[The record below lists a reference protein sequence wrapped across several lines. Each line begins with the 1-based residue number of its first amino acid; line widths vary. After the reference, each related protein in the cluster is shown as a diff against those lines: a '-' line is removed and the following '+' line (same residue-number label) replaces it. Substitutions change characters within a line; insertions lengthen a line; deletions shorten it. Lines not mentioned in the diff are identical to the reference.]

1 MHIGPTMLGNRGSI
15 VPVVRTAHDP
25 RPVLSNVTVFGLL
38 GVALIHLLDL
48 PGTIGPS
55 PVQGT
60 FYLVLMG
67 ACLVAAVLFLHAT
80 SWIRWL
86 LVAAIGM
93 APLVTYIL
101 TRTVGLP
108 FDRADIGNWG
118 DRLGV
123 AALFVESVLVLTAVY
138 ALWLERSWWTDRRRA
153 SIGGSGDR
161 APVDLTEAS

>member
-1 MHIGPTMLGNRGSI
+1 MHIGPSMLENRRPI
-15 VPVVRTAHDP
+15 VSVVTTAHDP

-60 FYLVLMG
+60 LYLVLMG
-67 ACLVAAVLFLHAT
+67 ACLVAVVLFLHAT
-80 SWIRWL
+80 SWMRWV
-86 LVAAIGM
+86 LVAAIGT
-93 APLVTYIL
+93 APMVTYIL

-108 FDRADIGNWG
+108 FDRGDIGNWG

-123 AALFVESVLVLTAVY
+123 AALFVEGVLILAAVY
-138 ALWLERSWWTDRRRA
+138 ALWLERTSWSDSRRPRMTRSVA
-153 SIGGSGDR
+153 RSS
-161 APVDLTEAS
+161 

>member
-1 MHIGPTMLGNRGSI
+1 MHIGPTLLENRRAL
-15 VPVVRTAHDP
+15 VPVARSSHDP

-60 FYLVLMG
+60 LYIALMVASLVT
-67 ACLVAAVLFLHAT
+67 AFLFLHAT
-80 SWIRWL
+80 SWTRWV
-86 LVAAIGM
+86 LVAMIGVS
-93 APLVTYIL
+93 PLGAYIL

-108 FDRADIGNWG
+108 FDHADIGNWG

-123 AALFVESVLVLTAVY
+123 AALFVESVLILTAAY
-138 ALWLERSWWTDRRRA
+138 ALWLERTSGQER
-153 SIGGSGDR
+153 GS
-161 APVDLTEAS
+161 V